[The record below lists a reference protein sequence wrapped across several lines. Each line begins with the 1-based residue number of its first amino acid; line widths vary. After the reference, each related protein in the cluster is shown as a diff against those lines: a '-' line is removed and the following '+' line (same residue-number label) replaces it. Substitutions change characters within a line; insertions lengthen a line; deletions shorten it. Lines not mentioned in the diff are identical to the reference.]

1 MDHLK
6 SRSSKNATFLR
17 RYSACLILPAFL
29 LLPPAA
35 LADVPMKQ
43 AKFIIEH
50 NATDSDT
57 GFQIFLDADG
67 WEKLQIIGPAG
78 LVAEFLPKGPMSELG
93 MTELFLESVEPANVK
108 VPLAETLKKMPE
120 GEYQFIAT
128 ASKLGGVEGQIKGK
142 ATLSH
147 KIPDGVTLVAPAE
160 DETVPLGNTNMI
172 WKPSNKTINGSNLN
186 IIAYQLI
193 VEKDEEPHKTMIGKR
208 GLSMYL
214 PASTTSIEVDKVFF
228 EAATSY
234 KWEVLAIEESGNQTL
249 QSGSFKTQ

>member
-1 MDHLK
+1 MDQRK
-6 SRSSKNATFLR
+6 SRTSKN
-17 RYSACLILPAFL
+17 SAFFKHTITCLILPIAL
-29 LLPPAA
+29 LSQPAA
-35 LADVPMKQ
+35 RADVPMKQ
-43 AKFIIEH
+43 AKLIIEH
-50 NATDSDT
+50 NATDNDT

-67 WEKLQIIGPAG
+67 WEKLQITGPAG
-78 LVAEFLPKGPMSELG
+78 LVAEFSPSGRMTELG
-93 MTELFLESVEPANVK
+93 MTELFLETVEPANAN
-108 VPLAETLKKMPE
+108 VPLAKILEKMPE

-128 ASKLGGVEGQIKGK
+128 ASKMGGVDGQIIGK

-147 KIPDGVTLVAPAE
+147 KIPDGVILVAPLEGA
-160 DETVPLGNTNMI
+160 TVPLGHTKME
-172 WKPSNKTINGSNLN
+172 WQASNKAINGSGLN

-214 PASTTSIEVDKVFF
+214 PASTTSIEIDKVFF
-228 EAATSY
+228 EATTHY